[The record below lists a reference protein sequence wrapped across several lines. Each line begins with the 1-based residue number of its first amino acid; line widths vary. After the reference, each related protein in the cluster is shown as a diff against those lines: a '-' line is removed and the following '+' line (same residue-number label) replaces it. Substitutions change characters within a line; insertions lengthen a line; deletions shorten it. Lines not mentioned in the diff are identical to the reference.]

1 MLKFINDT
9 ALVFLLKVLKE
20 FITYKE
26 KDGGIS
32 SVAEISSQNCIYFEN
47 TANITIPKRVA
58 RRYSTPARLHL

>member
-32 SVAEISSQNCIYFEN
+32 SVAESPPK
-47 TANITIPKRVA
+47 TAYILKIQQI
-58 RRYSTPARLHL
+58 